1 MGLTFVVSKLPTSP
15 KGSAF
20 ELFYVTVFIAFQKFI
35 DISFQGIFIG
45 AGGKLFFIS
54 LRKEIRIPTH
64 FILLYSPAFFVCYM
78 PVWSIWQLF
87 LSAFKTDLAKQHLVV
102 VSFVTSDSVSGKV
115 RSRSSEEPLDRQA
128 QVLALVFIFLSRII
142 AAH

>member
-20 ELFYVTVFIAFQKFI
+20 ELFYVTVFLAFQKFI

-45 AGGKLFFIS
+45 AGGKLFSIS

-64 FILLYSPAFFVCYM
+64 FILLYSPAFFLCATYM
-78 PVWSIWQLF
+78 PGMVNM
-87 LSAFKTDLAKQHLVV
+87 AV
-102 VSFVTSDSVSGKV
+102 VSFC
-115 RSRSSEEPLDRQA
+115 
-128 QVLALVFIFLSRII
+128 F
-142 AAH
+142 

>member
-20 ELFYVTVFIAFQKFI
+20 ELFYVTVFLAFQKFI

-45 AGGKLFFIS
+45 AGGKLFSIS

-87 LSAFKTDLAKQHLVV
+87 LSAFNN
-102 VSFVTSDSVSGKV
+102 
-115 RSRSSEEPLDRQA
+115 
-128 QVLALVFIFLSRII
+128 
-142 AAH
+142 

>member
-87 LSAFKTDLAKQHLVV
+87 LSALKTDLAKQHLVA
-102 VSFVTSDSVSGKV
+102 SFVTSDSVSGKV

>member
-1 MGLTFVVSKLPTSP
+1 MSGNFKCTQLGWILMGLTFVVSKLPTSP

-64 FILLYSPAFFVCYM
+64 FILLYSPAFFCVLHAGMVNMAVVC
-78 PVWSIWQLF
+78 F
-87 LSAFKTDLAKQHLVV
+87 CF
-102 VSFVTSDSVSGKV
+102 
-115 RSRSSEEPLDRQA
+115 
-128 QVLALVFIFLSRII
+128 
-142 AAH
+142 